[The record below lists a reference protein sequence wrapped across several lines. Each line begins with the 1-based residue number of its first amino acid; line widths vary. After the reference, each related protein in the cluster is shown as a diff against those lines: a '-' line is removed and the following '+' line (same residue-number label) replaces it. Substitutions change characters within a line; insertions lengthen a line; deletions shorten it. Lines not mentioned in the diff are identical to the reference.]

1 MKLIDNLP
9 NQDKKDYLIKL
20 KDSIDIPVECRKK
33 EKAKDEKEKTK
44 MKQDRIDIKQV
55 TL

>member
-20 KDSIDIPVECRKK
+20 KDSIDIPVECLKK
-33 EKAKDEKEKTK
+33 KKTKDEKEKTK